1 MFNTVGKY
9 IRRSPYQAIVATL
22 IMSFTFY
29 MISMFAIRTF
39 ASVKLIQYFESRPQ
53 LTIFFRDEATPDDI
67 NALRQKLKQ
76 TGKTSQINYISK
88 EQALSIYRQQN
99 KTDPALLDL
108 VTADILPASLE
119 VKSANAAD
127 LSSLADMA
135 KASPL
140 VEEVVFQKDIVD
152 TLLSWINA
160 FKKIGMMEVTVL
172 TVESILVIIT
182 IVSFKIVTKK
192 EEIETMKLIGATNSF
207 IRRPFILEGMI
218 YCIAGAVIGWF
229 VAVMIVVYT
238 TPYLESF
245 LKGIPIFPIEPN
257 VLFGLLG
264 GEVLVASFLGMFAS
278 FVAVKR
284 YLK

>member
-1 MFNTVGKY
+1 MLNTVSKY
-9 IRRSPYQAIVATL
+9 IRRSPYQATVATL

-39 ASVKLIQYFESRPQ
+39 VSMELIQYFESRPQ
-53 LTIFFRDEATPDDI
+53 LTIFFRDEATTQGIMAMKTELQD
-67 NALRQKLKQ
+67 
-76 TGKTSQINYISK
+76 TGKTSQITYISK
-88 EQALSIYRQQN
+88 QQALDIYRQQN

-119 VKSANAAD
+119 VKSANAVD
-127 LSSLADMA
+127 LEGLATMA

-140 VEEVVFQKDIVD
+140 VEQVVFQKDVID
-152 TLLSWINA
+152 TLLSWVNA
-160 FKKIGMMEVTVL
+160 FKKVGLLEVSVL

-182 IVSFKIVTKK
+182 IVSFKIITKK

-207 IRRPFILEGMI
+207 IRMPFILEGVI
-218 YCIAGAVIGWF
+218 YCVVGAVLGWF
-229 VAVMIVVYT
+229 VSVMLIVYA

-245 LKGIPIFPIEPN
+245 TKGIPIFPVAPTL
-257 VLFGLLG
+257 LFGLLG
-264 GEVLVASFLGMFAS
+264 AEVVIAAFLGMFAS
-278 FVAVKR
+278 SIAVKR